1 MPSPVLFSI
10 IESPTHPDFSSLY
23 RRLGYNEIKL
33 GSTRKSLSQL
43 KKQKPDV
50 VVAEF
55 FYGYGNNY
63 AGVNI
68 SNLDVFLYSIER
80 FAPDARI
87 IVIVDKSERQHVDK
101 LNTIVP
107 LHTVLVQRVSERAM
121 EAALAQPL

>member
-33 GSTRKSLSQL
+33 GSTRKSINQL

-101 LNTIVP
+101 LNNIVP
-107 LHTVLVQRVSERAM
+107 LHTVLVQRVSESAM